1 LRRRLLWLA
10 VLLALVVPNAL
21 AYLHARAMTHFVT
34 SGQTTSPDGLGWADK
49 LGVLVQGVR
58 VRRPVNQGTP
68 ADAGLA
74 FQTHRF
80 AGGAGPLEAWVI
92 EARPRRGVILIFHGY
107 SGSKS
112 DFIEVARRLHEM
124 GWTSVLVDFRGAG
137 GSAGQDTS
145 IGWHEARDVA
155 AAVAWTRESLHEP
168 APVLYGF
175 SMGAAAVLRAVAV
188 EHVHPRAIIVE
199 SAFDRMLSTVENRFH
214 NVGVP
219 AFPGAPL
226 LVFWGGVRHG
236 FNGFAHNP
244 GQYAAAVTCPTL
256 VLCGADDRLV
266 TPTEAHNVFSA
277 LAGPKTLHVF
287 PHAPHEASR
296 TVPREDWQAVFVPF
310 LDRVAPVNAQ

>member
-1 LRRRLLWLA
+1 MLA
-10 VLLALVVPNAL
+10 LALVVPNAL
-21 AYLHARAMTHFVT
+21 AYLHGRAMTHFAT
-34 SGQTTSPDGLGWADK
+34 SGQTTSSDGLGWTEK
-49 LGVLVQGVR
+49 LGVLVSGVR
-58 VRRPVNQGTP
+58 VRRAANDGTP

-74 FQTHRF
+74 FQTHHF
-80 AGGAGPLEAWVI
+80 AGGAGVLEAWVI
-92 EARPRRGVILIFHGY
+92 EARRRRGVVLIFHGY

-145 IGWHEARDVA
+145 IGWHEANDVA
-155 AAVAWTRESLHEP
+155 KAVAWTRQNLNEP

-188 EHVHPRAIIVE
+188 EDVHPRALIVE
-199 SAFDRMLSTVENRFH
+199 AAFDRMLSTVENRFH
-214 NVGVP
+214 NLGVP
-219 AFPGAPL
+219 AFPGAAL

-244 GQYAAAVTCPTL
+244 ARYAMAVTCPTL
-256 VLCGADDRLV
+256 VLYGANDKLV
-266 TPTEAHNVFSA
+266 TAAEADNVFNA
-277 LAGPKTLHVF
+277 LAGPKYLHVF

-296 TVPREDWQAVFVPF
+296 TVPREDWQSAFAPF
-310 LDRVAPVNAQ
+310 LDRVAAVNAQ